1 MIGMLEKIEAIVIGG
16 SWGGIDAMIKI
27 LSALPSDFKPTM
39 VIVLHRPK
47 NVVNS
52 LEGILKRYSKIPFSE
67 PQDKE
72 EIRLNHIYLAP
83 SNYHLLIEKERIF
96 SLDVS
101 PPVNYFRPSID
112 VLFESA
118 AQVYGKLL
126 AGMLLTG
133 ANKDGGDGMKTI
145 AEKGGFTIV
154 QDPSTA
160 ASGIMPSAALRLIK
174 PDFLG
179 NIHSIIELISSGK
192 EFIWQ

>member
-1 MIGMLEKIEAIVIGG
+1 MLGKIEAIVIGG
-16 SWGGIDAMIKI
+16 SWGGIDAVIKI

-39 VIVLHRPK
+39 VIALHRPK
-47 NVVNS
+47 NVINS
-52 LEGILKRYSKIPFSE
+52 LEGILKKYSKIPFSE
-67 PQDKE
+67 PYDKE
-72 EIRLNHIYLAP
+72 EIRLNHVYLAP
-83 SNYHLLIEKERIF
+83 SNYHLLIEKNKIF

-101 PPVNYFRPSID
+101 APVNYFRPSID

-118 AQVYGKLL
+118 AHVYGEFLT
-126 AGMLLTG
+126 GILLTG

-145 AEKGGFTIV
+145 AGKGGFTIV

-160 ASGIMPSAALRLIK
+160 ASGIMPEAALRLIK

-179 NIHSIIELISSGK
+179 NIHSITELISSGK

>member
-1 MIGMLEKIEAIVIGG
+1 MLGKIEAIVIGG
-16 SWGGIDAMIKI
+16 SWGGIDAVIKI

-39 VIVLHRPK
+39 VIALHRPK

-52 LEGILKRYSKIPFSE
+52 LEGILKKYSKVPFSE
-67 PQDKE
+67 PYDKE
-72 EIRLNHIYLAP
+72 EIKLNHVYLAP
-83 SNYHLLIEKERIF
+83 SNYHLLIEKNKIF

-101 PPVNYFRPSID
+101 EPVNYFRPSID

-118 AQVYGKLL
+118 AEVYGKFL
-126 AGMLLTG
+126 AGILLTG
-133 ANKDGGDGMKTI
+133 ANKDGGNGMKTI
-145 AEKGGFTIV
+145 AGKGGFTIV

-179 NIHSIIELISSGK
+179 SVHSITELISSGK

>member
-1 MIGMLEKIEAIVIGG
+1 MLEKIEAIVIGG
-16 SWGGIDAMIKI
+16 SWGGIDAVIKI
-27 LSALPSDFKPTM
+27 LSELPSDFKPTM
-39 VIVLHRPK
+39 IIALHRPK

-52 LEGILKRYSKIPFSE
+52 LEGILKKYSKIPFSE
-67 PQDKE
+67 PYDKE
-72 EIRLNHIYLAP
+72 EIRLNHVYLAP
-83 SNYHLLIEKERIF
+83 SNYHLLIEKNKIF

-101 PPVNYFRPSID
+101 APVNYFRPSID

-118 AQVYGKLL
+118 AEVYGKFL
-126 AGMLLTG
+126 AGVLLTG

-145 AEKGGFTIV
+145 AGKGGFTIV

-179 NIHSIIELISSGK
+179 SVHSITELISSGK